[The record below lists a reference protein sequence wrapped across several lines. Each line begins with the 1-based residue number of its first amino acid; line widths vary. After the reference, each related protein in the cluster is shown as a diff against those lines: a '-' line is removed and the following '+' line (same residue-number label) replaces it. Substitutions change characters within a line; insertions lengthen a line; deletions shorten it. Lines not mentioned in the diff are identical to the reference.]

1 MKKFD
6 CIIVGAGF
14 SGLYQLH
21 CLRDK
26 LKLNTLVIEEGDDLG
41 GTWYWNRYPGARC
54 DSESFTYGFTF
65 SKKIFKNWTWKER
78 YPKQNVILK
87 YLKYFSKELN
97 LKKNIV
103 FKQKVISAQFFEKEN
118 LWKIKTNN
126 KKIYFAKYLIC
137 AVGSLSSINLPII
150 KGINQFQGQ
159 LHHSGRWP
167 KKKINLNNKVV
178 GQVGTGSTGIQIAP
192 EIAKQAKKLI
202 IFQRS
207 PNFSI
212 PARNKKLSN
221 ANIKSYKKNFN
232 KLRSFLK
239 RTPGGHPF
247 EFPKKSAFDFN
258 EVKRNLIYEKSWQYG
273 TLSFRAT
280 FNDIVKSIKANKT
293 AVKFIE
299 NKIYATVKNREY
311 AKILT
316 NFDHPFTAKRPTL
329 NTNYYEMFNRKNVEL
344 VDLKESPIIKITKK
358 GIKTKNEE
366 LKFDKIIFATGYDAL
381 TGPILS
387 LNLTGR
393 KNIKLK
399 KYWKNGPKTFLGI
412 MIPNFP
418 NFFVISGPGSPSVL
432 TNVPAQIEQ
441 HVEWISKFIKH
452 LEIVGCSKVE
462 PGIKETQ
469 NWVNE
474 INILAN
480 KSLFMKAKNSWY
492 KGDNIPGKPKKFI
505 PYPAGLPQYREIC
518 NKVQKKM
525 YKGFNIS
532 LK

>member
-1 MKKFD
+1 MKYLD
-6 CIIVGAGF
+6 ALIIGAGF

-26 LKLNTLVIEEGDDLG
+26 LKLNTLVLEEGDDLG

-78 YPKQNVILK
+78 YPKQKIILK
-87 YLKYFSKELN
+87 YLKYFSKEYN

-103 FKQKVISAQFFEKEN
+103 FKQKVISTQYFEKEN

-137 AVGSLSSINLPII
+137 AVGSLSSINLPAI
-150 KGINQFQGQ
+150 KGINQFKGQ

-167 KKKINLNNKVV
+167 KKNINFKNKIV

-192 EIAKQAKKLI
+192 EIAKKAKKLVL
-202 IFQRS
+202 FQRS

-212 PARNKKLSN
+212 PARNRKLSA
-221 ANIKSYKKNFN
+221 ANIKNYKKNFN
-232 KLRSFLK
+232 KLRSYLK

-258 EVKRNLIYEKSWQYG
+258 EARRNQMYEKSWHYG

-280 FNDIVKSIKANKT
+280 FNDIVKTIKANKT

-299 NKIYATVKNREY
+299 NKIYSTVKNREY

-329 NTNYYEMFNRKNVEL
+329 NTNYYEMFNKKNVEL
-344 VDLKESPIIKITKK
+344 VDLKENPIIKITKR
-358 GIKTKNEE
+358 GIKTKKNEYT
-366 LKFDKIIFATGYDAL
+366 LDKIIFATGFDAL
-381 TGPILS
+381 TGSIEK
-387 LNLTGR
+387 LNITG
-393 KNIKLK
+393 KKGIKLT
-399 KYWKNGPKTFLGI
+399 KYWKSGPKSFLGLLV
-412 MIPNFP
+412 PNFP
-418 NFFVISGPGSPSVL
+418 NMFIVSGPGSPSVL
-432 TNVPAQIEQ
+432 TNVPVQIEQ
-441 HVEWISKFIKH
+441 HVEWITKCIKF
-452 LEIVGCSKVE
+452 LENNKRQSIESTNEAAKKWQ
-462 PGIKETQ
+462 KEITSS
-469 NWVNE
+469 V
-474 INILAN
+474 
-480 KSLFMKAKNSWY
+480 KKTLFMKAKSSWY
-492 KGDNIPGKPKKFI
+492 KGDNIPGKSKSFL
-505 PYPAGLPQYREIC
+505 PYPGGMPKYRKAC
-518 NKVQKKM
+518 LKVEKTN
-525 YKGFNIS
+525 YKE
-532 LK
+532 LKII

>member
-1 MKKFD
+1 VKKFD

-103 FKQKVISAQFFEKEN
+103 FKQKVISAQYFEKEN

-126 KKIYFAKYLIC
+126 KKIYFTKYLIC
-137 AVGSLSSINLPII
+137 AVGSLSSINLPTI

-232 KLRSFLK
+232 KLRNFLK

-258 EVKRNLIYEKSWQYG
+258 EVKRNLMYEKSWQYG

-299 NKIYATVKNREY
+299 NKIYSTVKNREY

-329 NTNYYEMFNRKNVEL
+329 NTNYYEMFNKKNVEL
-344 VDLKESPIIKITKK
+344 VDLKASPIIKITKK
-358 GIKTKNEE
+358 GIKTKKNEYI
-366 LKFDKIIFATGYDAL
+366 LDKIIFATGFDAL
-381 TGPILS
+381 TGSIEK
-387 LNLTGR
+387 LNIIG
-393 KNIKLK
+393 KKGIKLS
-399 KYWKNGPKTFLGI
+399 KYWKSGPKSFLGLLV
-412 MIPNFP
+412 PNFP
-418 NFFVISGPGSPSVL
+418 NLFIVSGPGSPSVL
-432 TNVPAQIEQ
+432 TNVPVQIEQ
-441 HVEWISKFIKH
+441 HVEWITKCIKF
-452 LEIVGCSKVE
+452 LENNKRQSIES
-462 PGIKETQ
+462 T
-469 NWVNE
+469 NE
-474 INILAN
+474 AAN
-480 KSLFMKAKNSWY
+480 KWQKEIMNSVKKTLFLKAKSSWY
-492 KGDNIPGKPKKFI
+492 KGDNIPGKSKSFL
-505 PYPAGLPQYREIC
+505 PYPGGMPKYRNAC
-518 NKVQKKM
+518 LKVEKTN
-525 YKGFNIS
+525 YKE
-532 LK
+532 LKII